1 MEQAPLQK
9 TRSRGLSLRSDK
21 SKDAAASAKA
31 PKSPKSPSKHERKQS
46 ERELKELQH
55 LSSTTKANPNAAME
69 ELQPS
74 KLAPTWLFT

>member
-21 SKDAAASAKA
+21 SKAASAKA